1 LLFVA
6 NKLSLSF
13 FDRGTQLNHTYEI
26 LRPPMPSLMIYAS
39 VGKVHLFCDVD
50 VIDLLISSQNL
61 TSLSLS
67 PTAPKLQ
74 MVNGQKRSARY
85 RANQLL
91 ILHYIIKLFR
101 VAKVK
106 KTARSTMKVKKA
118 NLYSALL

>member
-1 LLFVA
+1 MA

-106 KTARSTMKVKKA
+106 KNCKVHYESKEGEFI
-118 NLYSALL
+118 